1 MILFDD
7 ADFSERTRIDLF
19 VSAENNIQILRTTMS
34 HDNKY
39 LSVCVGE
46 KLIKDE
52 VRVVGIVILNR
63 IRKKDNK
70 NNKILSFQV
79 FKEINF
85 EKLKLFNVCKYM
97 YFDSN
102 NSENMI
108 MIANQICM
116 KFNIIGCFTQCIYRL

>member
-1 MILFDD
+1 MFDD

-70 NNKILSFQV
+70 NNEILSFQV